1 MTQHDFLGCSRR
13 DALRLGTLGFGFLA
27 LQGILSSHARAQQV
41 ADPMAARAGHH
52 AARAQR
58 VIFLNM
64 SGAPSH
70 VDTFDYKPDLAKN
83 NGKSISGQFRQGAKL
98 LASPWEFQP
107 SGKSG
112 LWISSLFPNLQKQ
125 ADKLCLV
132 RGMQTDVPAHAQAQL
147 KMHTGSFQFVRPSL
161 GAWTIYGLGTTNRN
175 LPGRNRD
182 TRAMNEPV
190 ANVSN
195 ARLDRE
201 AQREQLD
208 LLQKLNKE
216 RLRAERGNDEIEA
229 VIESYELAFRM
240 QSELPSLL
248 DISKEPK
255 AVQAAY
261 GVGGEDTDAFAKQ
274 CLMARHLSEAGV
286 RFVEINQGGWD
297 HHRNLRND
305 LAESCRKIDQPI
317 AALLADLEQ
326 RGLLADTLVVW
337 SGEFGRTPY
346 AQGTDGRDHNH
357 KGFTSWL
364 AGGGV
369 KGGFSYG
376 ATDEHGIEAVEGRVQ
391 VHDFHAT
398 LLHLLGLDHERLTF
412 NHAGRDFRLTDVHG
426 RVVTDLLA

>member
-175 LPGRNRD
+175 LPGFVTINPPGGTAQQYGSAFLPATYQGMPVAGRNRD

-208 LLQKLNKE
+208 LLQKLNK
-216 RLRAERGNDEIEA
+216 
-229 VIESYELAFRM
+229 
-240 QSELPSLL
+240 
-248 DISKEPK
+248 
-255 AVQAAY
+255 
-261 GVGGEDTDAFAKQ
+261 
-274 CLMARHLSEAGV
+274 
-286 RFVEINQGGWD
+286 
-297 HHRNLRND
+297 
-305 LAESCRKIDQPI
+305 
-317 AALLADLEQ
+317 
-326 RGLLADTLVVW
+326 
-337 SGEFGRTPY
+337 
-346 AQGTDGRDHNH
+346 
-357 KGFTSWL
+357 
-364 AGGGV
+364 
-369 KGGFSYG
+369 
-376 ATDEHGIEAVEGRVQ
+376 
-391 VHDFHAT
+391 
-398 LLHLLGLDHERLTF
+398 
-412 NHAGRDFRLTDVHG
+412 
-426 RVVTDLLA
+426 